1 MLGKSVFF
9 ISFIFF
15 LAVTTADANMRLAVL
30 EFQNNG
36 NEGSLA
42 TDAVCRGITDML
54 TTELFKTGA
63 FEVYERSRMEGIAKE
78 QRMSATGVLD
88 PNTAVSLGRIAGVE
102 TVVIG
107 AITEF
112 SFNQSGGVIPLPIG
126 GWGGIAVGNQ
136 KATVA
141 LDLRVIDVETGKVRM
156 VAREKG
162 TADKSIGGIATQ
174 YGGYFESENGGI
186 LASAAYDCVVKVAR
200 KMQAMVPGSAH
211 KVLSASGS
219 SVTINVG
226 SNDGVQPGQLMA
238 VFFETDPIVD
248 LDGSILGVER
258 EYLAVLKVKEAQGA
272 YSKCEVVKGSG
283 GKLDRGDNVEI
294 LFGSPD
300 DISIT
305 THSRALAAL
314 GGSTGSVAEA
324 APVEATQSPV
334 VAVAS
339 VPDQPSPQPKVTSS
353 SGRSAVQV
361 QKAVL
366 AQEQSP
372 KPALVKDDSVGNTSV
387 QAEVI
392 DLYPTDA
399 RTKNA
404 IKIAHRGAYS
414 TYSKKQYKKAFEMF
428 DRAFNLYPEGNYLH
442 AYWAGRTAFNLRRK
456 SDARSWMDRAL
467 EINPNYAPALDF
479 IKEKKL

>member
-1 MLGKSVFF
+1 MKKSLLYICVF
-9 ISFIFF
+9 
-15 LAVTTADANMRLAVL
+15 LYLMVLPADAKMRLAVL

-63 FEVYERSRMEGIAKE
+63 FEVYERSRMEAIARE
-78 QRMSATGVLD
+78 QSLSATGVLD

-107 AITEF
+107 AVTEF

-126 GWGGIAVGNQ
+126 GWGGVAVGNQ

-186 LASAAYDCVVKVAR
+186 LAAAAYDCVVKVAR

-238 VFFETDPIVD
+238 VFFETNPIVD

-283 GKLDRGDNVEI
+283 GKLERGDNVEI
-294 LFGSPD
+294 LFGNPD
-300 DISIT
+300 DIKIT
-305 THSRALAAL
+305 THSRTLAAL
-314 GGSTGSVAEA
+314 GGSPT
-324 APVEATQSPV
+324 PVEAPKSS
-334 VAVAS
+334 VATVAS
-339 VPDQPSPQPKVTSS
+339 APEKTPSPSKGTPSGGSS
-353 SGRSAVQV
+353 SAKVQE
-361 QKAVL
+361 AVL
-366 AQEQSP
+366 AQEQNP
-372 KPALVKDDSVGNTSV
+372 KTAVAKDDSVANTSV
-387 QAEVI
+387 QSEVV
-392 DLYPTDA
+392 DLYSTDK
-399 RTKNA
+399 RTKNN

-414 TYSKKQYKKAFEMF
+414 AYSKRQYKKALEMF

-442 AYWAGRTAFNLRRK
+442 AYWAGRTAFNLKRK
-456 SDARSWMDRAL
+456 SDARSWMERAL

-479 IKEKKL
+479 IKDKKL

>member
-1 MLGKSVFF
+1 MNSKKYCFF
-9 ISFIFF
+9 VVMALLFIV
-15 LAVTTADANMRLAVL
+15 LPADAKMRLAVL

-63 FEVYERSRMEGIAKE
+63 FEVYERSRMEAIARE
-78 QRMSATGVLD
+78 QSLSATGVLD
-88 PNTAVSLGRIAGVE
+88 PGTAVSLGRIAGVE

-107 AITEF
+107 AVTEF
-112 SFNQSGGVIPLPIG
+112 SFNQSGGLIPLPIG
-126 GWGGIAVGNQ
+126 GWGGVAVGSQ

-186 LASAAYDCVVKVAR
+186 LAAAAYDCVVKVAR

-219 SVTINVG
+219 SVTVNVG

-238 VFFETDPIVD
+238 VFFETNPIVD

-300 DISIT
+300 DIKIT

-314 GGSTGSVAEA
+314 GGTP
-324 APVEATQSPV
+324 APVEATPSPV
-334 VAVAS
+334 AEVAS
-339 VPDQPSPQPKVTSS
+339 VPEQPSPQSKGKSS
-353 SGRSAVQV
+353 SGSSSAQV

-366 AQEQSP
+366 AQEQNP
-372 KPALVKDDSVGNTSV
+372 NPVVVKDSSVANTSV

-392 DLYPTDA
+392 DLYQTDA

-414 TYSKKQYKKAFEMF
+414 TYSKKQYKKALEMF

-442 AYWAGRTAFNLRRK
+442 AYWAGRTAFNLKRK
-456 SDARSWMDRAL
+456 DEAKSWMERAL
-467 EINPNYAPALDF
+467 EINPNYSPALDF
-479 IKEKKL
+479 IKEKNL

>member
-1 MLGKSVFF
+1 MLRKMVAF
-9 ISFIFF
+9 IGFVLF
-15 LAVTTADANMRLAVL
+15 LAVTPADAKMRLAVL

-78 QRMSATGVLD
+78 QRMSATGLLD
-88 PNTAVSLGRIAGVE
+88 PNTAVSLGKIAGVE

-112 SFNQSGGVIPLPIG
+112 SFNQSGGIIPLPIG
-126 GWGGIAVGNQ
+126 GWGGVAVGNQ

-186 LASAAYDCVVKVAR
+186 LAAAAYDCVVKVAR

-238 VFFETDPIVD
+238 VFFETNPIVD

-258 EYLAVLKVKEAQGA
+258 EYLAVLKVKETQGA

-283 GKLDRGDNVEI
+283 GKLERGDNVEI
-294 LFGSPD
+294 LFGNPD
-300 DISIT
+300 EIRIT

-314 GGSTGSVAEA
+314 GGSTTP
-324 APVEATQSPV
+324 APVEPTPV
-334 VAVAS
+334 VAAATERPS
-339 VPDQPSPQPKVTSS
+339 VEPSAPSVESS
-353 SGRSAVQV
+353 SSQV
-361 QKAVL
+361 KNAVL
-366 AQEQSP
+366 AQQPAP
-372 KPALVKDDSVGNTSV
+372 KPVAAVDNPLVNTSV
-387 QAEVI
+387 QSEII
-392 DLYPTDA
+392 DFYPLDN
-399 RTKNA
+399 RTKNN

-414 TYSKKQYKKAFEMF
+414 TYSKKQYKNALEMF

-442 AYWAGRTAFNLRRK
+442 AYWAGRSAFNLKRGDEAK
-456 SDARSWMDRAL
+456 AWMDRAL

>member
-1 MLGKSVFF
+1 MNKKSLLCVCIFLSLMVFP
-9 ISFIFF
+9 
-15 LAVTTADANMRLAVL
+15 ADAKMRLAVL

-63 FEVYERSRMEGIAKE
+63 FEVYERSRMEAIARE
-78 QRMSATGVLD
+78 QSLSATGVLD

-107 AITEF
+107 AVTEF

-126 GWGGIAVGNQ
+126 GWGGVAVGNQ

-186 LASAAYDCVVKVAR
+186 LAAAAYDCVVKVAR

-238 VFFETDPIVD
+238 VFFETNPIVD

-283 GKLDRGDNVEI
+283 GKLERGDNVEI

-300 DISIT
+300 EIKIT

-314 GGSTGSVAEA
+314 GGSPT
-324 APVEATQSPV
+324 PVEAPKSSAAT
-334 VAVAS
+334 VAS
-339 VPDQPSPQPKVTSS
+339 APEKTPPQPKGTSS
-353 SGRSAVQV
+353 GGSSSAKVQE
-361 QKAVL
+361 AVL
-366 AQEQSP
+366 AEEQSP
-372 KPALVKDDSVGNTSV
+372 KPVVIKDDSVANTSV
-387 QAEVI
+387 QSEVV
-392 DLYPTDA
+392 DLYPTDK
-399 RTKNA
+399 RTKNN

-414 TYSKKQYKKAFEMF
+414 AYSKRQYKKALEMF
-428 DRAFNLYPEGNYLH
+428 DRAFDLYPEGNYLH

-456 SDARSWMDRAL
+456 SDARSWMERAL
-467 EINPNYAPALDF
+467 EINPNYSPALDF

>member
-1 MLGKSVFF
+1 MFRKFAVFVGF
-9 ISFIFF
+9 VF
-15 LAVTTADANMRLAVL
+15 LLIITPADAKMRLAVL

-126 GWGGIAVGNQ
+126 GWGGVAVGNQ

-186 LASAAYDCVVKVAR
+186 LAAAAYDCVVKVAR

-238 VFFETDPIVD
+238 VFFETNPIVD

-283 GKLDRGDNVEI
+283 GKLERGDNVEI

-300 DISIT
+300 EIRIT

-314 GGSTGSVAEA
+314 GGASAPVEPAPSPVATVSSVPDKPSPQAKGTSSTGSSA
-324 APVEATQSPV
+324 A
-334 VAVAS
+334 
-339 VPDQPSPQPKVTSS
+339 
-353 SGRSAVQV
+353 QV
-361 QKAVL
+361 QQAVL
-366 AQEQSP
+366 AQEQPP
-372 KPALVKDDSVGNTSV
+372 KPVLKDNSVANTSV
-387 QAEVI
+387 QSEVI
-392 DLYPTDA
+392 DFYPVDN
-399 RTKNA
+399 RTKNN
-404 IKIAHRGAYS
+404 IKIAHRGAYNI
-414 TYSKKQYKKAFEMF
+414 YSKRQYKKALETFE
-428 DRAFNLYPEGNYLH
+428 RAFNLYPEGNYLH
-442 AYWAGRTAFNLRRK
+442 AYWAGRAAFNLRRK
-456 SDARSWMDRAL
+456 ADARSWMERAL
-467 EINPNYAPALDF
+467 EINSNYAPALDF
-479 IKEKKL
+479 IVEKKL

>member
-1 MLGKSVFF
+1 MKKSLLCVCVFL
-9 ISFIFF
+9 S
-15 LAVTTADANMRLAVL
+15 LMVLPVDAKMRLAVL

-126 GWGGIAVGNQ
+126 GWGGVAVGNQ

-186 LASAAYDCVVKVAR
+186 LAAAAYDCVVKVAR

-238 VFFETDPIVD
+238 VFFETNPIVD

-258 EYLAVLKVKEAQGA
+258 EYLAVLKVKETQGA

-283 GKLDRGDNVEI
+283 GKLERGDNVEI

-300 DISIT
+300 EIRIT

-314 GGSTGSVAEA
+314 GGSTAP
-324 APVEATQSPV
+324 APVEPTPV
-334 VAVAS
+334 VAAATEKPS
-339 VPDQPSPQPKVTSS
+339 VEPSAPSGESS
-353 SGRSAVQV
+353 SSQV
-361 QKAVL
+361 KNAVL
-366 AQEQSP
+366 AQQPAP
-372 KPALVKDDSVGNTSV
+372 KPVIAVDNATANTSV
-387 QAEVI
+387 QSEII
-392 DLYPTDA
+392 DFYPIDN
-399 RTKNA
+399 RTKNN

-414 TYSKKQYKKAFEMF
+414 TYSKKQYKNALEMF

-442 AYWAGRTAFNLRRK
+442 AYWAGRSAFNLKRRDEAK
-456 SDARSWMDRAL
+456 AWMDRAL